1 MKEDYPFSVLLD
13 EILSKRKEKPIVSL
27 VKSIKKYPTLKR
39 LDTLYDI
46 NHLAEVLFV
55 FDEQE
60 LALQV
65 SSWVSGLPITD
76 DVGVND
82 CIKSALA
89 IQGVIHME
97 NEEYGKVEEIKDL
110 IWSQIIN
117 VGDESRIRKR
127 RRILDRI
134 LNGQAF
140 NDNYKA
146 KIESYRVENDKK
158 GEASFQLMFIKD
170 LAYMMVM
177 GGSETYPVNK
187 LQTLMKEMKAFISI
201 HL

>member
-82 CIKSALA
+82 CIESALA

-127 RRILDRI
+127 
-134 LNGQAF
+134 
-140 NDNYKA
+140 Y
-146 KIESYRVENDKK
+146 S
-158 GEASFQLMFIKD
+158 
-170 LAYMMVM
+170 
-177 GGSETYPVNK
+177 
-187 LQTLMKEMKAFISI
+187 
-201 HL
+201 